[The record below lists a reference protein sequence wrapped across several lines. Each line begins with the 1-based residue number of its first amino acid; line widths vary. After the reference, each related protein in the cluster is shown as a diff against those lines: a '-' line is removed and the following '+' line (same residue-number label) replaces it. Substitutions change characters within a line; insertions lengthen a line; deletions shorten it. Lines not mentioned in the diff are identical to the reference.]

1 MDKTRT
7 VKSLLI
13 LLHLLLFQQ
22 PALAQMKVFIQY
34 QDQFGRWHP
43 YQTKHNERDAYRSAE
58 SRAKSTGKRYRL
70 VDQNGQLLDL
80 VNP

>member
-1 MDKTRT
+1 M
-7 VKSLLI
+7 KSLLI
-13 LLHLLLFQQ
+13 LLPLLLFQL
-22 PALAQMKVFIQY
+22 PAFTQMKVFIQY

-43 YQTKHNERDAYRSAE
+43 YQTKHNERDAYRTAE

-70 VDQNGQLLDL
+70 VDQNGNLLDL